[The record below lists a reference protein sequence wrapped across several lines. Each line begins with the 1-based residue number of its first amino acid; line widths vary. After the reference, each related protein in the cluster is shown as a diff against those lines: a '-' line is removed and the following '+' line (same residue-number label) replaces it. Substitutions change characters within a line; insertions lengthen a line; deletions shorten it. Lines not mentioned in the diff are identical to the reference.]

1 MRLSMS
7 RVSHSDQ
14 SKEHSLF
21 ISSKVRKSIDQINT
35 RSLVYL
41 EAMISS
47 PLKRIQ
53 VNAHAPPLHFKNL
66 YILTITMECCLRAL
80 T

>member
-1 MRLSMS
+1 MRHSMS

-21 ISSKVRKSIDQINT
+21 ISSKVRKSLDQINT

-53 VNAHAPPLHFKNL
+53 VNAHAPPLQKSVH
-66 YILTITMECCLRAL
+66 ILIITMECCLRAL